1 MRWFSRGGVLGALA
15 GALTAQAAPA
25 ELIQQNLQRCAN
37 DAACLAAAEVL
48 ALRDAAGMVRR
59 DGAVLTLHF
68 GLQAPARFDDQP
80 GLGHTYLGRL
90 DGVLLHVVRA
100 GASHALWL
108 VGESGQP
115 PLKVAAVPVPAPGG
129 RHFVVVAANT
139 LALYQRSGPR
149 WSLQFR
155 YDAPAGLAWQL
166 KSWRPDA
173 AAVRLDWHC
182 AGQATGGS
190 LQLRDGPY
198 GWDLVPEPPAR
209 CTPLRG

>member
-1 MRWFSRGGVLGALA
+1 MRWVARCGVVGVWA
-15 GALTAQAAPA
+15 GAMAAHAAPA
-25 ELIQQNLQRCAN
+25 ELIQQNLQRCAS
-37 DAACLAAAEVL
+37 DAACLATAEAQ
-48 ALRDAAGMVRR
+48 ALREVPSLVRR
-59 DGAVLTLHF
+59 DGAALILQF
-68 GLQAPARFDDQP
+68 GLHPPARFDDQP
-80 GLGHTYLGRL
+80 GLTHTYLGRL

-100 GASHALWL
+100 GSPHALWL
-108 VGESGQP
+108 VGGTGQP
-115 PLKVAAVPVPAPGG
+115 PLKVEAVPVPAPGG
-129 RHFVVVAANT
+129 RHFVVVAGNS

-173 AAVRLDWHC
+173 AALRLDWHC
-182 AGQATGGS
+182 AGQATGGT

-209 CTPLRG
+209 CAP